1 MAGFLLDLR
10 IALMNLLEHRRRTS
24 FVGTAI
30 AAVTCLF
37 VLLTALSAGIHHTLI
52 DTATTLMVGHLNVGG
67 FYKITQG
74 QAAPVV
80 AEYPRVA
87 EIVSKTVP
95 EMKFMVE
102 RGRGW
107 GKLVSERVSIQSGL
121 SGIDVASEPALKR
134 ALDIISGSFDDLAQP
149 NALLIFEKQAKNLRV
164 KVGDAVTITSDT
176 TRGVANTIDC
186 RVVGIARDVGLF
198 SSWNVFLSNDSLRT
212 LLQLRPDVTG
222 TLQIHMRP
230 SDVDDL
236 QPIAAR
242 LSRALAQ
249 AGYRMMKPDPRAFWL
264 KLEAVTRE
272 GWVGQKLDITSW
284 QDELSF
290 MMWSFRALQ
299 GLSFVLM
306 VILLVIMA
314 AGIMNTLWIATRER
328 TREIGMLRAIGMQRS
343 GVARLFLFEAALLG
357 VSGALIGVSL
367 GVVIT
372 ALINAARLPVPLSVQ
387 LFLMRDTL
395 ELALEPQLL
404 CVAVLLMTGV
414 TAAAALYPSLR
425 AARRKPVDAM
435 AHYG

>member
-1 MAGFLLDLR
+1 
-10 IALMNLLEHRRRTS
+10 
-24 FVGTAI
+24 
-30 AAVTCLF
+30 
-37 VLLTALSAGIHHTLI
+37 
-52 DTATTLMVGHLNVGG
+52 
-67 FYKITQG
+67 
-74 QAAPVV
+74 
-80 AEYPRVA
+80 
-87 EIVSKTVP
+87 
-95 EMKFMVE
+95 
-102 RGRGW
+102 
-107 GKLVSERVSIQSGL
+107 
-121 SGIDVASEPALKR
+121 
-134 ALDIISGSFDDLAQP
+134 
-149 NALLIFEKQAKNLRV
+149 LIFEKQAKNLRV

-186 RVVGIARDVGLF
+186 HVVAIARDVGLF

-230 SDVDDL
+230 GDVDDL

-242 LSRALAQ
+242 LSQALAQ
-249 AGYRMMKPDPRAFWL
+249 AGYRVMKPDPRVFWL
-264 KLEAVTRE
+264 KLETVTRE
-272 GWVGQKLDITSW
+272 AWVGQKLDITSW

-357 VSGALIGVSL
+357 VSGALLGVSL
-367 GVVIT
+367 GVLIT
-372 ALINAARLPVPLSVQ
+372 ALVNAARLPVPLSVQ

-395 ELALEPQLL
+395 ELALEPRLL
-404 CVAVLLMTGV
+404 CVAVALMTGV